1 MDDSLVENYS
11 NSENLYSDNINNTEK
26 KMPQNLEAEQSLLG
40 SILFDNKVSYS
51 TNLKNPGP
59 DSIKLFFTN
68 AYQAVYTKR
77 FFLSSILTGSLPI
90 LIIVSVLSNS
100 G

>member
-40 SILFDNKVSYS
+40 SILFDNKILEDIP
-51 TNLKNPGP
+51 TNFNNLSINILSKIILRHYNILKIN
-59 DSIKLFFTN
+59 SIC
-68 AYQAVYTKR
+68 VCSR
-77 FFLSSILTGSLPI
+77 G
-90 LIIVSVLSNS
+90 
-100 G
+100 

>member
-40 SILFDNKVSYS
+40 SILFDNKILEDIP
-51 TNLKNPGP
+51 TNFNNQYFFDPLHA
-59 DSIKLFFTN
+59 SI
-68 AYQAVYTKR
+68 Y
-77 FFLSSILTGSLPI
+77 LS
-90 LIIVSVLSNS
+90 LIHISEPTRR
-100 G
+100 

>member
-40 SILFDNKVSYS
+40 SILFDNKILEDIP
-51 TNLKNPGP
+51 TNFNNLYFF
-59 DSIKLFFTN
+59 DLYMQVYMKL
-68 AYQAVYTKR
+68 V
-77 FFLSSILTGSLPI
+77 
-90 LIIVSVLSNS
+90 
-100 G
+100 